1 MKHTEMKDLTP
12 IKSNHK
18 EVVAKVHESAEIN
31 SKIDMSG
38 GGFEGKSNDI
48 VYSDIVYSDIVY
60 SDNAEYNYGS
70 LSELYNNIDLSQYL
84 ASGITA
90 IYYYDLSRF
99 DDKTISEMIS
109 NGAIPDVSPDI
120 SIKIN
125 VVSVEVIEV
134 ATQAQPTSFCGVQDC
149 VDFAVM

>member
-38 GGFEGKSNDI
+38 GGFEGKSN
-48 VYSDIVYSDIVY
+48 DIVY

-109 NGAIPDVSPDI
+109 EIISNGAIPDVSPDI

>member
-1 MKHTEMKDLTP
+1 
-12 IKSNHK
+12 
-18 EVVAKVHESAEIN
+18 
-31 SKIDMSG
+31 
-38 GGFEGKSNDI
+38 
-48 VYSDIVYSDIVY
+48 
-60 SDNAEYNYGS
+60 
-70 LSELYNNIDLSQYL
+70 
-84 ASGITA
+84 
-90 IYYYDLSRF
+90 
-99 DDKTISEMIS
+99 MIS

>member
-48 VYSDIVYSDIVY
+48 VYSD
-60 SDNAEYNYGS
+60 NAEYNYGS
-70 LSELYNNIDLSQYL
+70 LSELYNNIE
-84 ASGITA
+84 
-90 IYYYDLSRF
+90 F
-99 DDKTISEMIS
+99 IS
-109 NGAIPDVSPDI
+109 VS
-120 SIKIN
+120 
-125 VVSVEVIEV
+125 
-134 ATQAQPTSFCGVQDC
+134 C
-149 VDFAVM
+149 

>member
-1 MKHTEMKDLTP
+1 MKDLTP

-109 NGAIPDVSPDI
+109 EIISNGAIPDVSPDI